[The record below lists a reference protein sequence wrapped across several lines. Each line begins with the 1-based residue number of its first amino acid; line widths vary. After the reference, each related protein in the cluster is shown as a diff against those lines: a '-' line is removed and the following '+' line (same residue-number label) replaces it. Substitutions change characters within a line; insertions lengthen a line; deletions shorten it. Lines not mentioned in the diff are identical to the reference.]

1 MAPTTRST
9 LSPTQVPAAADSL
22 LSNSGRWASPHY
34 PHLAFSHLSH
44 PTNAGVGVQ
53 SPFGGQRH
61 ILASSRCRRLLR
73 FGGLEWH
80 GVGDLGIDRCF
91 HFSPVPLGS
100 LPLPASLHTGF
111 PPRLNAQGQPS
122 LRDGAWEWSE
132 EGRGDGSGEAC
143 INTCKVPRK
152 DRFPCKPPVCT
163 THPTPLPPTHVL
175 PVIVLGGISLALR
188 MPSQGGRLL
197 TYRAMRSSPEVCMAQ
212 DSRVCCSTP
221 PTPSQP
227 PPSLSPRARLGPFW

>member
-1 MAPTTRST
+1 MGTWCTLGLAVLAPTTRST

-73 FGGLEWH
+73 LGGLEWH

-143 INTCKVPRK
+143 INTCKFPRK
-152 DRFPCKPPVCT
+152 DRFPCKT
-163 THPTPLPPTHVL
+163 TCVHHAPHPTPTNTCPASHSP
-175 PVIVLGGISLALR
+175 GGHLVGTQNAQ
-188 MPSQGGRLL
+188 PGR
-197 TYRAMRSSPEVCMAQ
+197 A
-212 DSRVCCSTP
+212 TP
-221 PTPSQP
+221 Y
-227 PPSLSPRARLGPFW
+227 L